1 MNIPLLGVE
10 GKLTPGVNGGRSA
23 PSPAGGVGGPWRAF
37 SLHRQPEENI
47 DRSVIN
53 RLLGKLSRPAFSK
66 KKLRC
71 VASVILD
78 HLSQKLA

>member
-1 MNIPLLGVE
+1 MNIPPLGVG
-10 GKLTPGVNGGRSA
+10 GKLTPGGNGGRSA

-47 DRSVIN
+47 DPSVIN
-53 RLLGKLSRPAFSK
+53 RLQGKLSRSPFSWR
-66 KKLRC
+66 KLRC

-78 HLSQKLA
+78 HLG